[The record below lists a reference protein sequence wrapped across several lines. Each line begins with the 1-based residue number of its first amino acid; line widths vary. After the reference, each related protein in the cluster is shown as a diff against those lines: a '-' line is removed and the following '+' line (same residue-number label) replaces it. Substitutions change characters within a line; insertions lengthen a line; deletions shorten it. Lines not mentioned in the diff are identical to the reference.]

1 MGMKGKRPN
10 LSHEVE
16 MPVLPKRPHSTDE
29 HRRLCLLAA
38 KLIHRRGCNINPPS
52 CPYVVV
58 ELVTCEQEIPDVFGW
73 NYWTTVLIEVKV
85 SRSDFL
91 ADKKKWFRIYPEK
104 GMGDYRYYCCPDGL
118 IKENELPE
126 KWGLL
131 YEKDGVITV
140 IKKAEISQVCLS
152 SERSIYASIFRREN
166 IKPRIFDYRK
176 SKDEIKTEN
185 KEE

>member
-1 MGMKGKRPN
+1 MGMRGKRPN
-10 LSHEVE
+10 SRIEE
-16 MPVLPKRPHSTDE
+16 PVLFSPKREHNTDA
-29 HRRLCLLAA
+29 HRCLCLLAA
-38 KLIHRRGCNINPPS
+38 KFIHRRGSIDPPS
-52 CPYVVV
+52 CPFVVI
-58 ELVTCEQEIPDVFGW
+58 ELVTCEQETPDVFGW
-73 NYWTTVLIEVKV
+73 NYWTTVLVEVKV

-104 GMGDYRYYCCPDGL
+104 GMGDYRYYCCPEGL

-152 SERSIYASIFRREN
+152 SERSIYASVFRREN

-176 SKDEIKTEN
+176 N